1 MAQSERRIRIIEA
14 GGESLGL
21 EQHAFG
27 HVAPPALHRNTK
39 YPKGQAALR
48 QMRGYREAIRT
59 RSDDDSI
66 YIHDAFQPL
75 PGGVSFEYSGS
86 RTSLF
91 LQTRS
96 VRIDK
101 GWAFWAGTP

>member
-27 HVAPPALHRNTK
+27 HVAPPAFHRGAK

-48 QMRGYREAIRT
+48 KMRGYREPIRT
-59 RSDDDSI
+59 RSNDDSI
-66 YIHDAFQPL
+66 YIHDSVQPL
-75 PGGVSFEYSGS
+75 AGSVSFQYIGVANISIFS
-86 RTSLF
+86 
-91 LQTRS
+91 
-96 VRIDK
+96 D
-101 GWAFWAGTP
+101 

>member
-21 EQHAFG
+21 KQHAFG
-27 HVAPPALHRNTK
+27 HVAPPALHRGAK
-39 YPKGQAALR
+39 YPKGQAALG

-66 YIHDAFQPL
+66 YIHN
-75 PGGVSFEYSGS
+75 
-86 RTSLF
+86 SLF
-91 LQTRS
+91 RPCIGS
-96 VRIDK
+96 VCYTIYGFPREQAVPRFVHGRCTILDDIS
-101 GWAFWAGTP
+101 